1 MDKKALH
8 TYWTFAR
15 YMSKVDPREADTPQA
30 KQLCNDYFTLHK
42 MYVDF
47 MDNVN
52 GTGKEDETMEL
63 DESMEVML
71 AVVQE
76 FISSHSSSP
85 KMTHK
90 AALAWK
96 TVLSKV
102 LAEESEANKKS

>member
-1 MDKKALH
+1 MDKKALN

-15 YMSKVDPREADTPQA
+15 YMSKVDPKEADTPQA

-47 MDNVN
+47 MDKVN
-52 GTGKEDETMEL
+52 GTTEEDEKMEL

-76 FISSHSSSP
+76 FISNHSNAP
-85 KMTHK
+85 KLTHK

-96 TVLSKV
+96 TVIAKV
-102 LAEESEANKKS
+102 LEEENKSTKS